1 MSRTVSMPF
10 PLFLEVDNRAES
22 AGVNFSEKLVQL
34 LRKGILFEDKY
45 QAPSVSELLGGTKG

>member
-1 MSRTVSMPF
+1 MPF